1 VNNQRLDLGGV
12 DDVHVESFGEPGQRT
27 FRIHVQKGSGTV
39 SLWLEKY
46 QVTLLG
52 SAIEELLER
61 VSASNR
67 PASTDS
73 GSTFLGELEVRAG
86 ELSLAYNEERNA
98 FTLEAGEFESAFD
111 LETIT
116 FQADRGQIEG
126 VQGEIEKIV
135 AASRPRCVLCGTP
148 LTGEPHFC
156 PGQNGHA
163 KLKVDEPS

>member
-1 VNNQRLDLGGV
+1 VNNQRLDLGRV
-12 DDVHVESFGEPGQRT
+12 DDFQIESFGEPGQRT
-27 FRIHVQKGSGTV
+27 FRIHISKTGGTV

-46 QVTLLG
+46 QVTMLG
-52 SAIEELLER
+52 SAIEELLSR
-61 VSASNR
+61 LPGTNR
-67 PASTDS
+67 ESVMEP

-86 ELSLAYNEERNA
+86 ELSIAYNQESNS
-98 FTLEAGEFESAFD
+98 FLVEAGDFESAFD

-116 FQADRGQIEG
+116 FQSDRVHLQTLHA
-126 VQGEIEKIV
+126 EIEKIV

>member
-12 DDVHVESFGEPGQRT
+12 DDVHVESFGEPGHRT
-27 FRIHVQKGSGTV
+27 FRIQVHKASGTV
-39 SLWLEKY
+39 SLWLEKF

-52 SAIEELLER
+52 TAIEELLER
-61 VSASNR
+61 VPGTNR
-67 PASTDS
+67 SASTDE
-73 GSTFLGELEVRAG
+73 GSAFLGELEVRAG
-86 ELSLAYNEERNA
+86 ELSLAYSEGSNA

-111 LETIT
+111 LQTIT
-116 FQADRGQIEG
+116 FQAERSQLEA
-126 VQGEIEKIV
+126 VQAEIEKIV